1 MLEVIILAAGQG
13 SRMQSRLPK
22 VLHQLSGRPLV
33 HYTLDAARAAGADR
47 IHVVIGCGAD
57 AVEAAVQAPDVQC
70 HLQAQQKGT
79 GHAVQQAIGACHPD
93 STLLVLFGDV
103 PLVSDTTLRAVVAA
117 AAEGG
122 IAMLSAEVEDPS
134 GYGRVVRDDQ
144 GDFLAVVEHKDAS
157 VAQHQLREINT
168 GVLAGKANRLND
180 WLSRIQNNNAQSEY
194 YLPDVLALAKADGI
208 AVAVVVSDSALDTLG
223 VNTPQQLEYLER
235 QHQQVLAEQLMTSGV
250 LVADRTRLD
259 IRGSL
264 HCGRDVSI
272 DINVLFEGQVIL
284 ADEVTIG
291 AHCVIRNA
299 TIEAGVQVRPFTH
312 IDGAIIKSGAE
323 IGPYARLRPGTEI
336 GEQAKV
342 GNFVEIKKVSLGT
355 GAKANH
361 LTYLGDATVG
371 AWSNVGAGTITCNYD
386 GANKYRTE
394 LGEGVFIGSNSTL
407 VAPLSVASGGFVA
420 AGSTITD
427 DVSGDQL
434 AVARGRQRN
443 VEGWQRPTKT
453 EDKS

>member
-47 IHVVIGCGAD
+47 IHVVIGCGAN

-291 AHCVIRNA
+291 APCVIRNA
-299 TIEAGVQVRPFTH
+299 TIEEGVQVRPFTH

-342 GNFVEIKKVSLGT
+342 GNFVEIKNVSLGT